1 LQLYKK
7 NKIRSQREQLH
18 LANTL
23 NKRTKPLH
31 RQEINC
37 FDSTEQE
44 KCKEESGEILTYTGS
59 MKDKLPPVRH
69 VIILGQLYRIELSK
83 DISDD
88 ELGRC
93 ETTHQKIFINERQ
106 GACSMRDTVLHE
118 VGHALFY
125 LMNLKDDCTEEDF
138 VSRFSTGLRS
148 VMLENKVLSEWIF
161 SSPYDE

>member
-1 LQLYKK
+1 
-7 NKIRSQREQLH
+7 
-18 LANTL
+18 
-23 NKRTKPLH
+23 
-31 RQEINC
+31 
-37 FDSTEQE
+37 
-44 KCKEESGEILTYTGS
+44 

-69 VIILGQLYRIELSK
+69 VIILGQLYRIELSQ

-93 ETTHQKIFINERQ
+93 EATHQKLYINERQ

-118 VGHALFY
+118 IGHALFY

-148 VMLENKVLSEWIF
+148 VMLENKALSEWIF
-161 SSPYDE
+161 SSPYKTEEK